1 MTFLLVKLFDVKQM
15 PLLVT
20 ASGAG
25 NIFLDV
31 SETNGLTNITKYSIV
46 TPSHGMD
53 ARSSLWSWCLS
64 DAMALA
70 GQMELMTMMNNNR
83 KFRFYVLLTATLLL
97 SLASSSN
104 DKEEKRGITVIKH
117 G

>member
-1 MTFLLVKLFDVKQM
+1 
-15 PLLVT
+15 
-20 ASGAG
+20 
-25 NIFLDV
+25 
-31 SETNGLTNITKYSIV
+31 
-46 TPSHGMD
+46 
-53 ARSSLWSWCLS
+53 
-64 DAMALA
+64 MALA

-97 SLASSSN
+97 SLASTSN